1 MSVPNPPLE
10 HVFIIEDSQGRRAVP
25 LVEPSYVIGRDRNC
39 DIYIASLFVSRQH
52 AVLRRQAKSDGSFTY
67 LIVDGD
73 PEGNPSV
80 NGLMI
85 NGHKQSQHRLKHGD
99 QVVFGPQVWATYQSR
114 QLEKTLTDDGVEI
127 HGSDDP
133 FDITLI
139 DPAMMSG
146 DTEGTDWEE
155 TSKDEG

>member
-1 MSVPNPPLE
+1 MSVSNPPLE
-10 HVFIIEDSQGRRAVP
+10 HVFIIEDGQGRRAVP
-25 LVEPSYVIGRDRNC
+25 LIEPSYVIGRDRNC

-52 AVLRRQAKSDGSFTY
+52 ALLRRQVQGDGSFTY
-67 LIVDGD
+67 LIIDGD
-73 PEGNPSV
+73 TEGNPSV

-85 NGHKQSQHRLKHGD
+85 NGHKQSQYRLKHGD

-114 QLEKTLTDDGVEI
+114 QSEKSFIDNNVDI
-127 HGSDDP
+127 QSSDDP

-146 DTEGTDWEE
+146 DTEEVDLEN
-155 TSKDEG
+155 SANS